1 MNAQTGTQTHGTPP
15 RSHRPLIGKLL
26 AGVAAAFAFGFA
38 LVPLY
43 DALCAATGFNGK
55 TGGNPKSVGGFSLGG
70 LGAGTAEPPSRID
83 RSRTVTVEF
92 TGTVMPG
99 LPWDMR
105 PLTFNLELHPGELQ
119 MVKYLV
125 RNTSDRTITGQAIP
139 SVSPGQAAQHFEK
152 IECFCFA
159 QQTLAPGES
168 REMPLTFIVK
178 PEIGK
183 DIRHVT
189 LSYAF
194 FSAVQDKS
202 ALNTRE

>member
-1 MNAQTGTQTHGTPP
+1 MNAQTATQPKGTP
-15 RSHRPLIGKLL
+15 RSHRRLIGRLL
-26 AGVAAAFAFGFA
+26 IGVAAAFAFGFA

-43 DALCAATGFNGK
+43 DVLCAATGFNGK
-55 TGGNPKSVGGFSLGG
+55 TDGRAKSVGGFVLGG
-70 LGAGTAEPPSRID
+70 FGSGTTEPPSRID

-119 MVKYLV
+119 TVKYLV
-125 RNTSDRTITGQAIP
+125 RNTSDRPITGQAIP

-189 LSYAF
+189 LSYSF
-194 FSAVQDKS
+194 FNAVTDRT
-202 ALNTRE
+202 ALNSRE

>member
-1 MNAQTGTQTHGTPP
+1 MTSATV
-15 RSHRPLIGKLL
+15 SHKRLIGKLL

-43 DALCAATGFNGK
+43 DVLCAATGFNGK
-55 TGGNPKSVGGFSLGG
+55 AEGSKTIGGFTLGG
-70 LGAGTAEPPSRID
+70 FGAGTNEPPSRID

-99 LPWDMR
+99 LSWDMR
-105 PLTFNLELHPGELQ
+105 PLTFNLEIHPGEMQL
-119 MVKYLV
+119 VKYLV
-125 RNTSDRTITGQAIP
+125 RNTSDKPITGQAIP
-139 SVSPGQAAQHFEK
+139 SVSPGQAAQHFDK

-178 PEIGK
+178 PEIDK

-194 FSAVQDKS
+194 FSAVQDKT
-202 ALNTRE
+202 ALNNRE

>member
-1 MNAQTGTQTHGTPP
+1 MDLHTAAPAQAV
-15 RSHRPLIGKLL
+15 SHRRLIGKLL
-26 AGVAAAFAFGFA
+26 IGVAAAFAFGFA

-43 DALCAATGFNGK
+43 DVLCAATGFNGK
-55 TGGNPKSVGGFSLGG
+55 TEGSPKGVGGFSLGG
-70 LGAGTAEPPSRID
+70 FGTGTAEPPSRID

-105 PLTFNLELHPGELQ
+105 PLTFNLEIHPGEMQL
-119 MVKYLV
+119 VKYLV

-139 SVSPGQAAQHFEK
+139 SVSPGQAAQHFDK
-152 IECFCFA
+152 IECFCFS

-168 REMPLTFIVK
+168 REMPLSFIVK

-189 LSYAF
+189 LSYSF
-194 FSAVQDKS
+194 FSAVSDKT